1 MVLQK
6 FSNWHLKN
14 PIYLI
19 NQLESDCVFKLKK
32 PIYLINQLE
41 SDCVFKLK
49 NIEECDFLFRW
60 LEIPLIAILKW
71 YLTVHY
77 PVVLFEFKSN
87 ENRVEIKYLLRKDI
101 KSHMHGQTAAM
112 MYSFVVNWFWFKIK
126 MSTRHNELASLCV
139 L

>member
-6 FSNWHLKN
+6 FSNWH
-14 PIYLI
+14 
-19 NQLESDCVFKLKK
+19 LKK

-49 NIEECDFLFRW
+49 KIEECDFLFRW
-60 LEIPLIAILKW
+60 LEIHLIAILKW

-77 PVVLFEFKSN
+77 PLVLFEFKSN
-87 ENRVEIKYLLRKDI
+87 ENRIEIKYLLRKDI